1 MSTTTYSNNNLNINN
16 NTAHPANERR
26 HEISLARQLRR
37 TKRRLF
43 LDAVL
48 KKDDDDHDQ
57 YHNQKL
63 HKQFGG
69 SSCVMGT
76 KNSKSLTGHICQR
89 PPIIATIISRA
100 A

>member
-1 MSTTTYSNNNLNINN
+1 MSTTTYNNDNYNN
-16 NTAHPANERR
+16 VHPANERR

-48 KKDDDDHDQ
+48 KKDDDDDGQHRDNKAHQ
-57 YHNQKL
+57 QL
-63 HKQFGG
+63 GG
-69 SSCVMGT
+69 SACVTDTENNMSVT
-76 KNSKSLTGHICQR
+76 DHICQCE
-89 PPIIATIISRA
+89 PIIATLIPRA

>member
-1 MSTTTYSNNNLNINN
+1 MSTTTYTNNNYNS
-16 NTAHPANERR
+16 AHPANERR

-48 KKDDDDHDQ
+48 KKDDGDHDQ
-57 YHNQKL
+57 RHDNKAHQ
-63 HKQFGG
+63 QFV
-69 SSCVMGT
+69 SSACVTGT
-76 KNSKSLTGHICQR
+76 ENNKSIAGHICQR
-89 PPIIATIISRA
+89 EPIIATLIPRA

>member
-1 MSTTTYSNNNLNINN
+1 MSTTAHNNDNN
-16 NTAHPANERR
+16 AHPANERR

-48 KKDDDDHDQ
+48 KKDDCDQHHDNKAHQ
-57 YHNQKL
+57 QL
-63 HKQFGG
+63 G
-69 SSCVMGT
+69 SSACVTGT
-76 KNSKSLTGHICQR
+76 ENNKYVAGHICLCE
-89 PPIIATIISRA
+89 PIIATLIPRA